1 MSDIGQQK
9 GLLLSLEGDLALVT
23 GGGQGIGAALSIG
36 LASAGAHVIVSDQ
49 DWQKADA
56 TAAAIRAAGG
66 NADGVGLDVT
76 SGEACRA
83 LASDCSAS
91 HGGLSILVNNA
102 GIMMH
107 RPMTH
112 VAVEESWRQTWNVNT
127 MGAFNCVSAFRD
139 QLSARKGRILNVSS
153 VAAISG
159 RNLDVAYQ
167 ATKAAISQITRGWAV
182 EFAPAGIRVNAIAPG
197 FTATHINAAKRADP
211 ESLKRTL
218 ERIPLGRPARADE
231 MVGAAVFLLSAH
243 ASFITGAILPIDGGT
258 LAT

>member
-1 MSDIGQQK
+1 MPDIEQPK

-23 GGGQGIGAALSIG
+23 GGGQGIGAALSKG
-36 LASAGAHVIVSDQ
+36 LALAGAHVIVSDRDKQ
-49 DWQKADA
+49 MADA

-66 NADGVGLDVT
+66 NADSADLDVT
-76 SGEACRA
+76 NGEACRDF
-83 LASDCSAS
+83 ASACRAS
-91 HGGLSILVNNA
+91 HGDLSILVNNA
-102 GIMMH
+102 GIMMQ

-112 VAVEESWRQTWNVNT
+112 ADVEESWRQTWNVNT
-127 MGAFNCVSAFRD
+127 MGTFNTVSAFLD
-139 QLSARKGRILNVSS
+139 QLRARKGRILNVSS

-197 FTATHINAAKRADP
+197 FTATRINSAKREDP
-211 ESLKRTL
+211 EKLKRTL
-218 ERIPLGRPARADE
+218 ERVPLGRPGTPDE
-231 MVGAAVFLLSAH
+231 MAGAAVFLLSAH
-243 ASFITGAILPIDGGT
+243 ASFITGAVLPIDGGT